1 MCFNAAKSWQ
11 SQWYVDKS
19 IEMSSGCQAV
29 RLSGI
34 ADYSDTPNNLLVR
47 IDRGGDDLFIA
58 FNAKKGINSGTVEAG
73 NQVTV
78 VEAGAGGTGY
88 AESSLLAKLSKGGTY
103 SNGSFS
109 IQVNNIVGSD
119 YADVFIS
126 LTDNC
131 NAPTPNPTSA
141 PTCGSGDF
149 MKVTIDTDDYPGE
162 TTWQLTNTCTNQ
174 VIMTGGPYSD
184 QTTEYVAEECVPEG
198 KYEFTIQ
205 VRSCQ
210 ILLSSLT
217 YLSFQ
222 ISQPLMTNI
231 NFYVHNPTGFI
242 W

>member
-11 SQWYVDKS
+11 TQWYVDKS
-19 IEMSSGCQAV
+19 IEMNSGCGYH

-34 ADYSDTPNNLLVR
+34 ADYSDTPNKVLVK
-47 IDRGGDDLFIA
+47 IDRGGNDLFIA

-78 VEAGAGGTGY
+78 VEAGEGGEDY

-141 PTCGSGDF
+141 PTPNPTSAPTPNPSAPTCANGEM
-149 MKVTIDTDDYPGE
+149 MKVTIDTDNYPGE
-162 TTWQLTNTCTNQ
+162 TTWELTNTCTNQ
-174 VIMTGGPYSD
+174 VIMSGGPYND
-184 QTTEYVAEECVPEG
+184 QTTEYVHTDECVPEG
-198 KYEFTIQ
+198 KFEFSIQ
-205 VRSCQ
+205 VRS
-210 ILLSSLT
+210 IRYYYHL
-217 YLSFQ
+217 
-222 ISQPLMTNI
+222 
-231 NFYVHNPTGFI
+231 
-242 W
+242 

>member
-11 SQWYVDKS
+11 TQWYVDKS
-19 IEMSSGCQAV
+19 IEMNSGCGYH

-34 ADYSDTPNNLLVR
+34 ADYSDTPNKVLVK
-47 IDRGGDDLFIA
+47 IDRGGNDLFIA
-58 FNAKKGINSGTVEAG
+58 FNAKKGINSGTQEAG

-141 PTCGSGDF
+141 PTCANGEM
-149 MKVTIDTDDYPGE
+149 MKVTIGTDNYPGE
-162 TTWQLTNTCTNQ
+162 TTWELTNTCTNQ
-174 VIMTGGPYSD
+174 VIMTGGPYNA
-184 QTTEYVAEECVPEG
+184 QGTEYVHTDECVPEG
-198 KYEFTIQ
+198 KFEFSIQ
-205 VRSCQ
+205 VRS
-210 ILLSSLT
+210 IRYYYHL
-217 YLSFQ
+217 
-222 ISQPLMTNI
+222 
-231 NFYVHNPTGFI
+231 
-242 W
+242 